1 MGLDIYFHIAKNAK
15 NVVGN
20 NCTISEVSEYNDKRA
35 KEIFSA
41 FIEKTIKKLR
51 KAKSEEEYKQLYE
64 KLFKKDMP
72 KYSKWD
78 FYWEKF
84 LKELKPIEDVVAF
97 LNGYAEHYYAEDD
110 AYFRK
115 VNCIYAYFQE
125 RLEDEACFVDE
136 YDLDDIIDRCDKILK
151 GVNLHKDIPYE
162 AIKRGEELLPT
173 QGGFFFG
180 STEYDKWY
188 FADVKDIRKQMKKLL
203 RKFDKNNDL
212 MYVLMSW

>member
-20 NCTISEVSEYNDKRA
+20 ECTISEVAEYNNKRA

-41 FIEKTIKKLR
+41 FVEKTIKKLR

-136 YDLDDIIDRCDKILK
+136 YDLEDIIDRCDQILK
-151 GVNLHKDIPYE
+151 GVNLRKEIPYE
-162 AIKRGEELLPT
+162 AINRGKELLPT

-203 RKFDKNNDL
+203 RKYDKSNDL

>member
-15 NVVGN
+15 NVIGDGCSIQQANDYN
-20 NCTISEVSEYNDKRA
+20 NERA
-35 KEIFSA
+35 RNIFNA
-41 FIEKTIKKLR
+41 FVEKTIKKLR
-51 KAKSEEEYKQLYE
+51 KAKSEDEYKALYE

-97 LNGYAEHYYAEDD
+97 LNGYADRYYAEDD

-125 RLEDEACFVDE
+125 RLEDEACFVNE
-136 YDLDDIIDRCDKILK
+136 YDLKDIIDRCDQILK
-151 GVNLHKDIPYE
+151 GVNLRKEIPYE

-188 FADVKDIRKQMKKLL
+188 FAHVKDIRKQMKKLL